1 MINPP
6 HVIAALKRLGY
17 EYTRY
22 DVEEIQKLYKMRISG
37 SSVNKDYLE
46 ALIKEYYSPQRYLL

>member
-1 MINPP
+1 MINSS
-6 HVIAALKRLGY
+6 HVIASLKRLKC

-46 ALIKEYYSPQRYLL
+46 ALIKEYYSHD